1 MKAIY
6 KNSGIPEKEAKKRF
20 CFPENVMMEN
30 AASALENEVM
40 ARNPESVLILC
51 GSGNNGGDGYT
62 LSRRIFGRVKNLL
75 VLSFGEPKTD
85 EAVLQKKISLSVGVK
100 IIDSENFE
108 NSDVFVACKNFEA
121 KAFKS
126 YDVFKKTNVFVAEK
140 FFETENCLESSDVFV
155 PAEIGSAFVIV
166 DCVYGTGFHGELP
179 ENVVSVFDFCNKLH
193 GLQNVFKIA
202 CDIPSGIDCR
212 GIVQT
217 FCGESKI
224 AFCADE
230 NKTLKNK
237 TNFCENE
244 NKTSENKIA
253 SRENENKTPERKI
266 AFLADKTVT
275 MGALKSA
282 LFSDEAKD
290 FVGEIKVAD
299 LGISSAVF
307 ESCGNPDAFL
317 IEEKDIKLPL
327 RTKKS
332 VHKGNFGHSLL
343 VLGEKCGAGIIAGTA
358 ALRFGSGFVSLL
370 KTDLSENGEKFF
382 MSPELM
388 ISDEIPEKTNAV
400 LLGSGL
406 GRSGNRHSAE
416 IVEKVIENT
425 IDFVMNMKNPA
436 AVFDADFFYCKNLK
450 SVLKKLN
457 DLPNAR
463 IILTPHPKELCEL
476 LNACGIADE
485 NGKKIEFH
493 SLVLNR
499 FEYAERFS
507 QVFPNLTLI
516 AKGANTFVFSEGKA
530 FVCDRGTS
538 ALAKAGSGDVLA
550 GLCLSLLSQNYSA
563 KDAAITSV
571 FMHAAASKRFEFN
584 FECTPFSL
592 IEKLD

>member
-6 KNSGIPEKEAKKRF
+6 KNSGIPEKEAKMRF

-51 GSGNNGGDGYT
+51 GSGNNGGDGYA
-62 LSRRIFGRVKNLL
+62 LSRRIFRRVKNLL

-85 EAVLQKKISLSVGVK
+85 EAVLQKKMSLSVGVK
-100 IIDSENFE
+100 IIDSENFA
-108 NSDVFVACKNFEA
+108 NSDVFVSCKNFEA

-126 YDVFKKTNVFVAEK
+126 SDVFKKTNVFVAEN
-140 FFETENCLESSDVFV
+140 FFETANCLESSDVFV
-155 PAEIGSAFVIV
+155 PAEISSAFVIV

-193 GLQNVFKIA
+193 GLQNVFKIS

-217 FCGESKI
+217 FY
-224 AFCADE
+224 
-230 NKTLKNK
+230 
-237 TNFCENE
+237 
-244 NKTSENKIA
+244 SENKIA
-253 SRENENKTPERKI
+253 
-266 AFLADKTVT
+266 FCADKTVT

-307 ESCGNPDAFL
+307 ESCGNPDVFL
-317 IEEKDIKLPL
+317 LEEKDIKLPL

-388 ISDEIPEKTNAV
+388 ISDEIPEKANAV

-416 IVEKVIENT
+416 IVEKVIEDT

-485 NGKKIEFH
+485 NGEKIEFQ

-499 FEYAERFS
+499 FEYAKRFS

>member
-6 KNSGIPEKEAKKRF
+6 KNSGIPEKEAKRRF

-30 AASALENEVM
+30 AAAALENEVM
-40 ARNPESVLILC
+40 ARNPKSVLILC
-51 GSGNNGGDGYT
+51 GSGNNGGDGYA

-85 EAVLQKKISLSVGVK
+85 EAVLQKKMSLSVGVK
-100 IIDSENFE
+100 IIDSENFA
-108 NSDVFVACKNFEA
+108 NSDVFVSCKNFEE

-126 YDVFKKTNVFVAEK
+126 ADGFAKTNVFVAEK
-140 FFETENCLESSDVFV
+140 IFETENCLEPSDVFV
-155 PAEIGSAFVIV
+155 PAKTGSAFVIV

-202 CDIPSGIDCR
+202 CDIPSGIDRR

-217 FCGESKI
+217 FCGE
-224 AFCADE
+224 
-230 NKTLKNK
+230 N
-237 TNFCENE
+237 
-244 NKTSENKIA
+244 
-253 SRENENKTPERKI
+253 KI

-290 FVGEIKVAD
+290 FVGEIEVAD

-317 IEEKDIKLPL
+317 LEEKDIKLPL

-370 KTDLSENGEKFF
+370 KTDLSENAENFF

-388 ISDEIPEKTNAV
+388 VSDEIPEKTNAV

-406 GRSGNRHSAE
+406 GRSGNHHSAE
-416 IVEKVIENT
+416 IVEKAIENT

-485 NGKKIEFH
+485 NGEKIEFQ

-516 AKGANTFVFSEGKA
+516 AKGANTFIFSEGKA

>member
-6 KNSGIPEKEAKKRF
+6 KNSGIPEKEAKMRF

-51 GSGNNGGDGYT
+51 GSGNNGGDGYA

-100 IIDSENFE
+100 IIDSENFA
-108 NSDVFVACKNFEA
+108 NSDVFVSCKNFEA

-126 YDVFKKTNVFVAEK
+126 SDGFTNTNVFVAEK
-140 FFETENCLESSDVFV
+140 IFETANSLESSDVFV

-193 GLQNVFKIA
+193 GLQNVFKIS

-217 FCGESKI
+217 FYRESKI
-224 AFCADE
+224 AP
-230 NKTLKNK
+230 
-237 TNFCENE
+237 
-244 NKTSENKIA
+244 
-253 SRENENKTPERKI
+253 RENENKTPERKI

-317 IEEKDIKLPL
+317 LEEKDIKLPI

-388 ISDEIPEKTNAV
+388 ISDEIPEKANAV

-416 IVEKVIENT
+416 IVEKVIEDT

-485 NGKKIEFH
+485 NGKKIEFQ

-499 FEYAERFS
+499 FEYAKRFS

-516 AKGANTFVFSEGKA
+516 AKGANTFVLSEGKA

>member
-6 KNSGIPEKEAKKRF
+6 KNSGIPEKEAKSRF

-30 AASALENEVM
+30 AAAALETEVVS
-40 ARNPESVLILC
+40 RNPESVLVLC
-51 GSGNNGGDGYT
+51 GSGNNGGDGYA

-75 VLSFGEPKTD
+75 VVSFGEPKTD
-85 EAVLQKKISLSVGVK
+85 EAILQKKMSLSVGVK
-100 IIDSENFE
+100 IIGSESFIK
-108 NSDVFVACKNFEA
+108 SD
-121 KAFKS
+121 
-126 YDVFKKTNVFVAEK
+126 
-140 FFETENCLESSDVFV
+140 FFTKQNEFAA
-155 PAEIGSAFVIV
+155 AEIGSAFVIV

-179 ENVVSVFDFCNKLH
+179 ENVVSVFEFCNKLH
-193 GLQNVFKIA
+193 GSQNVFKIA
-202 CDIPSGIDCR
+202 CDIPSGIDFR

-217 FCGESKI
+217 LCGENKI
-224 AFCADE
+224 AFLADE
-230 NKTLKNK
+230 NKTP
-237 TNFCENE
+237 
-244 NKTSENKIA
+244 ENKIA
-253 SRENENKTPERKI
+253 FRENKNKTSERKI
-266 AFLADKTVT
+266 AFMVDKTVT

-290 FVGEIKVAD
+290 FAGEIKVAD
-299 LGISSAVF
+299 LGISPAVF

-317 IEEKDIKLPL
+317 LEEKDIKLPV

-332 VHKGNFGHSLL
+332 VHKGDFGHSLL

-358 ALRFGSGFVSLL
+358 ALRFGAGLVSLL
-370 KTDLSENGEKFF
+370 KTDLSENGENFL

-406 GRSGNRHSAE
+406 GRSGNRQFAE
-416 IVEKVIENT
+416 IVEKTIEDT

-436 AVFDADFFYCKNLK
+436 AVFDADFFYSKNLK

-457 DLPNAR
+457 DLSGAR
-463 IILTPHPKELCEL
+463 IILTPHPKELCEI
-476 LNACGIADE
+476 LNACGIVGE
-485 NGKKIEFH
+485 NGEEIEFQA
-493 SLVLNR
+493 LVLNR

-516 AKGANTFVFSEGKA
+516 AKGANTFIFSEGKA
-530 FVCDRGTS
+530 FVCDKGTS
-538 ALAKAGSGDVLA
+538 ALAKAGSGDVLS
-550 GLCLSLLSQNYSA
+550 GLCLSLLSQDYSA

-571 FMHAAASKRFEFN
+571 YSHAAASKRFEFN

>member
-6 KNSGIPEKEAKKRF
+6 KNSGIPEKEAKRRF

-40 ARNPESVLILC
+40 ARNPKSVLILC
-51 GSGNNGGDGYT
+51 GSGNNGGDGYA

-85 EAVLQKKISLSVGVK
+85 EAVLQKKMSLSVGVK
-100 IIDSENFE
+100 IIDSENFA
-108 NSDVFVACKNFEA
+108 NSDVFVSCKNFEE

-126 YDVFKKTNVFVAEK
+126 AEGFAKTNVFVAEK
-140 FFETENCLESSDVFV
+140 IFETANCLEPSDVFV
-155 PAEIGSAFVIV
+155 PAKTGSAFVIV

-217 FCGESKI
+217 FCGENKI
-224 AFCADE
+224 AFC
-230 NKTLKNK
+230 
-237 TNFCENE
+237 
-244 NKTSENKIA
+244 
-253 SRENENKTPERKI
+253 
-266 AFLADKTVT
+266 ADKTVT

-290 FVGEIKVAD
+290 FVGEIEVAD

-317 IEEKDIKLPL
+317 LEEKDIKLPL

-370 KTDLSENGEKFF
+370 KTDLSENAENFF

-388 ISDEIPEKTNAV
+388 VSDEIPEKTNAV

-416 IVEKVIENT
+416 IVEKAIENT

-485 NGKKIEFH
+485 NGEKIEFQA
-493 SLVLNR
+493 LVLNR

-516 AKGANTFVFSEGKA
+516 AKGANTFIFSEGKA

-571 FMHAAASKRFEFN
+571 FMHAAASKHFEFN